1 MYGRNFKSK
10 IFTDITIPVKLFVT
24 QILAMNKEDLYVIL
38 DEVIIRL
45 YRNDPELLRD
55 GLEWAISHRLAVYLE
70 SFFNGWSVDCEYT
83 KMGHEFKTKHD
94 SNAKYKRP
102 DIVIHKR
109 GLTSKENN
117 LLVIEV
123 KFRNN
128 DGFDFGKLEEFTS
141 KPYGARIFQYQ
152 YGLAI
157 SFQPELQLDWFENGR
172 EITNQSR

>member
-1 MYGRNFKSK
+1 M
-10 IFTDITIPVKLFVT
+10 KL
-24 QILAMNKEDLYVIL
+24 LG
-38 DEVIIRL
+38 RL
-45 YRNDPELLRD
+45 YRNDAELLRE

-70 SFFNGWSVDCEYT
+70 SFFNGWNVDCEYT
-83 KMGHEFKTKHD
+83 KMGHEFKTKYD
-94 SNAKYKRP
+94 SNGNYKRP

-128 DGFDFGKLEEFTS
+128 DGFDFDKLVEFTS
-141 KPYGARIFQYQ
+141 NPMVSRIFQYQ

-157 SFQPELQLDWFENGR
+157 SFRRNY
-172 EITNQSR
+172 S